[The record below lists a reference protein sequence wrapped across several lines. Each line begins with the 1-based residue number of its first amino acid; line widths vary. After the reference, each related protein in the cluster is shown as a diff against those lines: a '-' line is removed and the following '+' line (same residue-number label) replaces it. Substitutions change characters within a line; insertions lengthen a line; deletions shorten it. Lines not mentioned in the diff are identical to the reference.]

1 MNAPD
6 NRREGATVNLALAI
20 NQLDAAAS
28 QQVKATLRALQLEGV
43 SRVVIDLGT
52 VGFIDSSG
60 VGALLTLCKWLPPGA
75 VVQLTRVQ
83 AEVRAVLELL
93 RLHRVFEITT

>member
-6 NRREGATVNLALAI
+6 YRREGVTVNLSLEI
-20 NQLDAAAS
+20 NLLDAAAAK
-28 QQVKATLRALQLEGV
+28 QVKARLLSVPLDGV
-43 SRVVIDLGT
+43 TRVVIDLGP
-52 VGFIDSSG
+52 VEFIDSSG
-60 VGALLTLCKWLPPGA
+60 IGALLSLCRRLPAGA

-93 RLHRVFEITT
+93 RLHRVFEIAP